1 MRNAS
6 FEIARAVLMLVAFVS
21 MTAAEAKVYKCV
33 IEGKT
38 NFQDQPCQNEPAVA
52 PAAAA
57 PVTDLPTAGSEAFF
71 NEANKPPY
79 RPAVSADLATATP
92 RDYFMRSV
100 KACEGKNEGD
110 FFAEFSYPIRRGFS
124 RKSPSMRSQMFELY
138 CQQMTAASVAKLLSE
153 RKFSIMQS
161 AAPEQGVRKSVLCWR
176 PKEAPGNPCQN
187 MMDVVIENGQLKRD
201 QF

>member
-1 MRNAS
+1 MKSAS
-6 FEIARAVLMLVAFVS
+6 FEIARAALVLVAVLS
-21 MTAAEAKVYKCV
+21 VTAAEAKVYKCV
-33 IEGKT
+33 IGGQT
-38 NFQDQPCQNEPAVA
+38 NFQDHPCQNESPVA

-71 NEANKPPY
+71 DEANKPAY
-79 RPAVSADLATATP
+79 RPAVAADLATATP

-100 KACEGKNEGD
+100 KACESKNEGD
-110 FFAEFSYPIRRGFS
+110 FFLQFSYPIRRGFS

-138 CQQMTAASVAKLLSE
+138 CQEMTAASVAKLLSE
-153 RKFSIMQS
+153 RNFSIMQS
-161 AAPEQGVRKSVLCWR
+161 SSSQQGVRKSVLCWR

-187 MMDVVIENGQLKRD
+187 VMDVVIENGQLKRD